1 MAVAIPPTLS
11 FAWIFHLSASCS
23 FLLWPRSRAWP
34 LLSPI
39 VRRKQNGGCS
49 APVRAHPFSPLRG
62 PLGPGPGAAP
72 GGCARTVVPSLLPG
86 PLTFPPAGAF
96 VCCFGPAHAR
106 TCWSTHPLTSR
117 ASQRARRENLL
128 LPLLDLPLCSS
139 TSLAVGGC
147 QVHTSSQSG
156 KHVFFVLNTVLN
168 RVPGIPFPRRVER
181 MDSLSSQI
189 PDL

>member
-1 MAVAIPPTLS
+1 M
-11 FAWIFHLSASCS
+11 
-23 FLLWPRSRAWP
+23 
-34 LLSPI
+34 LLS
-39 VRRKQNGGCS
+39 RRPSPSLGSSIFQRLAPSSSGLAPALGRYSPPLCGGNKMAAAVPPC
-49 APVRAHPFSPLRG
+49 ARIHSPLFV
-62 PLGPGPGAAP
+62 AP
-72 GGCARTVVPSLLPG
+72 SAQAQALLLGGCARTVVPSLLPG
-86 PLTFPPAGAF
+86 QLTFPPAGAF

-128 LPLLDLPLCSS
+128 LPLLDLPLCSG

-147 QVHTSSQSG
+147 QVHTSSQGG

-189 PDL
+189 